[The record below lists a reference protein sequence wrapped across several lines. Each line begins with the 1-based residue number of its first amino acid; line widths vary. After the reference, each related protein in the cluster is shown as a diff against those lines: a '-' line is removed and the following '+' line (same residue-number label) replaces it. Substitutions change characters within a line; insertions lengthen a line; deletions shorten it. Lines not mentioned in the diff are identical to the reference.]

1 MSNSNE
7 TLDLTRG
14 VDTVR
19 RSASESFSKLK
30 AATMFVGK
38 QTQEAAAPA
47 PANSNAA
54 PAKRKPAGPAASV
67 LSINVEVAGTIVAP
81 DEMHVFGTIE
91 GNVRAAS
98 LVVCAGGYI
107 RGEVVAETVTVHGTV
122 DGRIHGQTVQ
132 LAAGG
137 IVRGDIIHS
146 ALGIDTAAIFE
157 GASKRTQDPM
167 GIAPQVVAIKRE
179 AAE

>member
-1 MSNSNE
+1 MTNSNE

-14 VDTVR
+14 VDIR
-19 RSASESFSKLK
+19 RSATDGFSKLK
-30 AATMFVGK
+30 AATFSIGK
-38 QTQEAAAPA
+38 QQEAAPA
-47 PANSNAA
+47 AANSNAVQA
-54 PAKRKPAGPAASV
+54 AAKRKPVGPAASV

-122 DGRIHGQTVQ
+122 DGRIHGNTVQ

-137 IVRGDIIHS
+137 IVRGDIVHS
-146 ALGIDTAAIFE
+146 ALGIDTSAIFE
-157 GASKRTQDPM
+157 GVSKRTQDPM
-167 GIAPQVVAIKRE
+167 AIAPEVVAIKKV

>member
-30 AATMFVGK
+30 VATMFGK
-38 QTQEAAAPA
+38 QPQEAATPA
-47 PANSNAA
+47 AANSNAV

-91 GNVRAAS
+91 GNVRAAA

-107 RGEVVAETVTVHGTV
+107 KGEVVAETVIVHGTV

-137 IVRGDIIHS
+137 VVRGDIVHS
-146 ALGIDTAAIFE
+146 ALGIDTAAVFE
-157 GASKRTQDPM
+157 GASRRTQDPM
-167 GIAPQVVAIKRE
+167 AVAPQVVAIKRE

>member
-19 RSASESFSKLK
+19 RSASESLSKLK
-30 AATMFVGK
+30 AATMFGK
-38 QTQEAAAPA
+38 QSQDAAPA

-54 PAKRKPAGPAASV
+54 PAKRKAAGPAASV

-107 RGEVVAETVTVHGTV
+107 RGEVVAETVTIHGTV

-132 LAAGG
+132 IAAGG
-137 IVRGDIIHS
+137 VVRGDIIHS

-157 GASKRTQDPM
+157 GASRRTQDPM
-167 GIAPQVVAIKRE
+167 AIAPQVIAIKRE